1 MNTKNLMNAIG
12 GISDKHIEKYA
23 EVKPVV
29 LEGNAAAKAEPKRT
43 KRWIPILAAAA
54 AVLVLALVAVPV
66 IKNLR
71 SPEGPNG
78 IVDAMNTPAAQT
90 EQPTEA
96 PADPTPTPQVMT
108 PTEAPTEVPT
118 EIPPTEVPPTDVPTT
133 RPPYTIE
140 PMRLGGGHTATFTFG
155 PKQVFAD
162 FELPEGYELRTEK
175 GDETRIPLYVYPVDN
190 IQYACGYIYDSNGV
204 LVGGFQGYY
213 HTEAVEDVPILEWI
227 YSYFRMGHWH
237 IMLEE
242 MYEPVEADGPCVPG
256 LTLAEGV
263 VVTESSF
270 VSNERFPCDAV
281 VAYDPETLAI
291 IEIVFDQGVLTH
303 EQLVEIARSISLC
316 AVPRD

>member
-96 PADPTPTPQVMT
+96 PADPTPTP
-108 PTEAPTEVPT
+108 
-118 EIPPTEVPPTDVPTT
+118 
-133 RPPYTIE
+133 
-140 PMRLGGGHTATFTFG
+140 
-155 PKQVFAD
+155 
-162 FELPEGYELRTEK
+162 
-175 GDETRIPLYVYPVDN
+175 
-190 IQYACGYIYDSNGV
+190 
-204 LVGGFQGYY
+204 
-213 HTEAVEDVPILEWI
+213 
-227 YSYFRMGHWH
+227 
-237 IMLEE
+237 
-242 MYEPVEADGPCVPG
+242 
-256 LTLAEGV
+256 
-263 VVTESSF
+263 
-270 VSNERFPCDAV
+270 
-281 VAYDPETLAI
+281 
-291 IEIVFDQGVLTH
+291 
-303 EQLVEIARSISLC
+303 
-316 AVPRD
+316 

>member
-118 EIPPTEVPPTDVPTT
+118 EIPPTEVPPTEVPST
-133 RPPYTIE
+133 RPPFTVE
-140 PMRLGGGHTATFTFG
+140 PMRLGGGHTATFTFIDDIIY
-155 PKQVFAD
+155 AD

-175 GDETRIPLYVYPVDN
+175 GDETHIPLWVSPVGG
-190 IQYACGYIYDSNGV
+190 IQAHAGYIYDSEGV
-204 LVGGFQGYY
+204 LVGGFQCSSY
-213 HTEAVEDVPILEWI
+213 EDDSLDNSEWA
-227 YSYFRMGHWH
+227 YAEFRLGHWH
-237 IMLEE
+237 IMIEE
-242 MYEPVEADGPCVPG
+242 MYEPIEADGPCIPA
-256 LTLAEGV
+256 LTIAEAV
-263 VVTESSF
+263 NVTESAF
-270 VSNERFPCDAV
+270 AANERFLCDAV
-281 VAYDPETLAI
+281 IACEPGTNAI
-291 IEIVFDQGVLTH
+291 IEIVFDQGLLTH

>member
-1 MNTKNLMNAIG
+1 
-12 GISDKHIEKYA
+12 
-23 EVKPVV
+23 
-29 LEGNAAAKAEPKRT
+29 
-43 KRWIPILAAAA
+43 
-54 AVLVLALVAVPV
+54 
-66 IKNLR
+66 
-71 SPEGPNG
+71 
-78 IVDAMNTPAAQT
+78 
-90 EQPTEA
+90 
-96 PADPTPTPQVMT
+96 MT

-256 LTLAEGV
+256 LSLAEGV
-263 VVTESSF
+263 DVIPGQVMAQ
-270 VSNERFPCDAV
+270 NERFTCDAII
-281 VAYDPETLAI
+281 AYEPETLAI
-291 IEIVFDQGVLTH
+291 IEIVFDQGLLTH